1 MPNSIQYVPYI
12 NGSLHSWA
20 NVAVSISGVVVI
32 GVTAISYKSE
42 QEIEDIMGAGTES
55 IGRGY
60 GNVKHE
66 ASITL
71 KREEVES
78 IRTASDTGR
87 LQDIAPFPI
96 LVQFLPINGQKLV
109 THRLLNCQFKNDGA
123 DLKQGETSNEI
134 ELSLAVNPIK
144 YR

>member
-1 MPNSIQYVPYI
+1 MPNSIQYTPYI

-32 GVTAISYKSE
+32 GVTSINYKTE
-42 QEIEDIMGAGTES
+42 QEMEDVMGAGVEA

-78 IRTASDTGR
+78 IRAASDTGR

-96 LVQFLPINGQKLV
+96 LVQFLPVNGQKLV
-109 THRLLNCQFKNDGA
+109 THRLLNCQFKTDGA
-123 DLKQGETSNEI
+123 DLKQGATSDELEI
-134 ELSLAVNPIK
+134 PLAVNPIK
-144 YR
+144 YK